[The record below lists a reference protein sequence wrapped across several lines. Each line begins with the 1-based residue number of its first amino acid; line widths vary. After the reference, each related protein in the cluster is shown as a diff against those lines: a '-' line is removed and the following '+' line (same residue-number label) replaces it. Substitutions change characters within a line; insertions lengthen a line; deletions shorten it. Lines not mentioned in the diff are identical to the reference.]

1 MLEDWK
7 NRFRQ
12 IELDFFDKDPDE
24 WPTVFDS
31 KLEDLDDHYTD
42 RHEGHVLI
50 LNSEL
55 ELFPPL
61 ENDHF
66 GKGVRVRDLQRDYVE
81 PRVQGQR
88 LDMRPVVPES
98 LRGVNFGRL
107 LVRVEGEGDK

>member
-7 NRFRQ
+7 DRFRQ
-12 IELDFFDKDPDE
+12 IELGFFDKDPDE

-31 KLEDLDDHYTD
+31 KLEDLDEHYTD

-50 LNSEL
+50 LNREL

-88 LDMRPVVPES
+88 REMLFVVPEA
-98 LRGVNFGRL
+98 LRGLNFGRL
-107 LVRVEGEGDK
+107 SVRVEGEDDK